1 MTDEAERTDGSAS
14 AVLRA
19 VGSLLMALSN
29 SESKALDRIARAV
42 GVDTGA
48 TLESAASP
56 AAPVAPPATVPD
68 APLAATPPKSD
79 NRSDVNQDTAPE
91 DEVELILADAREQAQ
106 RILDESMERARSLI
120 EERHYGVSE
129 RAIREVKGAVTELTT
144 EVRQIQQRLDRIEA
158 LLREGRA
165 GTTAAAGR
173 ALPPPPARRVPTFEP
188 PAVEPVT
195 RPAPRP
201 SAAEPAPTPVAA
213 PAPQPAPPASVA
225 PTYVPP
231 IPVEPEPPV
240 AAPAAMEAPAPP
252 TPAPE
257 PEAPRAATPPPV
269 AVEDDV
275 EPAPLAPP
283 PPPPPPRS
291 AVPPVRGVSAP
302 PPAAPVRAADADIDG
317 APIAT
322 FLPDEGTL
330 ILRVMPVSGFQGLM
344 RVQDALARLP
354 YVRHAAVEAYSQ
366 GEARLR
372 IELMEPTDS
381 DEIAAGLSERLHEPA
396 HVKSASETDRELL
409 IALR

>member
-19 VGSLLMALSN
+19 VGSLLMALSQ
-29 SESKALDRIARAV
+29 SESKAIDRIVRAV

-48 TLESAASP
+48 TLEAAAPPSMPSVP
-56 AAPVAPPATVPD
+56 AATEPPV
-68 APLAATPPKSD
+68 AATPTKSD

-120 EERHYGVSE
+120 EERHFGVSE

-158 LLREGRA
+158 LLRDGRA

-188 PAVEPVT
+188 PAAEPVT
-195 RPAPRP
+195 RPTPR
-201 SAAEPAPTPVAA
+201 AAALEPPVTPA
-213 PAPQPAPPASVA
+213 PAPQPAPVAPA

-231 IPVEPEPPV
+231 APVEPESPV
-240 AAPAAMEAPAPP
+240 AIPP
-252 TPAPE
+252 MVETPAPTAAAPE
-257 PEAPRAATPPPV
+257 PGAPRAVAPPP
-269 AVEDDV
+269 AAIEDEV

-302 PPAAPVRAADADIDG
+302 PPSAPVRAAETDADG